1 MAIKY
6 GSLVD
11 ERYRITSRVGHG
23 GMAEVF
29 EATDIIS
36 KKSVAIKFIREDVM
50 SNPVNLKRFA
60 NEASIVAHLNDP
72 NIVKIYN
79 HGVVEGRPYIAYEY
93 ISGQSLKEA
102 LDFRTRFSLYEA
114 VDIMLQLTKA
124 LNAAHSKFI
133 VHRDVK
139 PDNIFIMADG
149 TIKLGDFG
157 IAQAEFVNS
166 NLTSTNEVVGSVH
179 YMAPE
184 IAKGELASYKSDIYA
199 AGVTFYELLT
209 GHLPFE
215 KSNPVD
221 VAVSQVKD
229 KFPPIKKYV
238 PNCPKEVE
246 HIIDKATKKN
256 PKERYNS
263 IMEMHDDIKALKDNP
278 NTLKEKKS
286 FLSRIFGFK

>member
-60 NEASIVAHLNDP
+60 NEASIVAQLNDP